1 MRIRDLLEA
10 YDNGRTLS
18 SFRDRLASALK
29 ADRYP
34 KYRDMDPQDA
44 LSYIESSIPAQFV
57 LPALRWYCTP
67 GSGLSSIEDIGIA
80 ADALEY
86 VRKFNIRG
94 IDPARMSLT
103 QVLGIAEQHR
113 RSRADSAAAGG
124 DSLAALSRSGD
135 VSVLGEVPGWVLIKL
150 LTKKGSMSVGRAT
163 RWCTA
168 AKSNNQWSS
177 YRNYNLY
184 VFLKKPSQGD
194 WLETNQKWQL
204 GISKNWDIQLMDS
217 SDARAELGSL
227 PQGLVD
233 LVPEMALLRDER
245 VQLAAVKKDGSA
257 IRFLKN
263 PSEAVQIAAVKKNPY
278 AIQYIENPSE
288 AVQLAAVKNDGY
300 AIRCIKNPSEAVQL
314 AAVQQN
320 GYTVNFIENPSEAV
334 QLAAVQQNG
343 YAIQFVK
350 NPSEAVQLAAVQQ
363 NGFAIGFIKDPS
375 ESVQLAAVKQ
385 NGYAIQFV
393 KNPSEAVQLT
403 AVQQNGLAIQFVKN
417 PSEAVQLAAVKK
429 SGFAIRFIENPS
441 EAVQLAAVQ
450 QNGLAIQYIEKPS
463 KRVLKLIRNE

>member
-1 MRIRDLLEA
+1 MRIQDLLEA
-10 YDNGRTLS
+10 YDHERTLS

-29 ADRYP
+29 KDRYP

-94 IDPARMSLT
+94 IDPGRMSLT

-113 RSRADSAAAGG
+113 RSRADAAASGG
-124 DSLAALSRSGD
+124 DSLRELTETGD
-135 VSVLGEVPGWVLIKL
+135 VSILGEVPGWVLIKL
-150 LTKKGSMSVGRAT
+150 ITKKGSMSVGRAT

-168 AKSNNQWSS
+168 AKRNNQWDS
-177 YRNYNLY
+177 YRGYNLY
-184 VFLKKPSQGD
+184 VFLKKPSSGD

-204 GISKNWDIQLMDS
+204 GISKNWQIQLMDS

-245 VQLAAVKKDGSA
+245 VQLAAVKQNGSVIQH
-257 IRFLKN
+257 IRK
-263 PSEAVQIAAVKKNPY
+263 
-278 AIQYIENPSE
+278 PSE

-300 AIRCIKNPSEAVQL
+300 AIRFVKDPSEAVQLAAIKNEISVISYIENPSEAVQLAAAKRDGYAIRFVKDPSEAVQLAAVKNDGYAIRHIKNPSEAVQL
-314 AAVQQN
+314 AAIKQD
-320 GYTVNFIENPSEAV
+320 
-334 QLAAVQQNG
+334 G

-350 NPSEAVQLAAVQQ
+350 NPSEEVQVAAAKNDGNALQFV
-363 NGFAIGFIKDPS
+363 KDPS
-375 ESVQLAAVKQ
+375 EAMQLAAVKQ
-385 NGYAIQFV
+385 NG
-393 KNPSEAVQLT
+393 N
-403 AVQQNGLAIQFVKN
+403 
-417 PSEAVQLAAVKK
+417 
-429 SGFAIRFIENPS
+429 
-441 EAVQLAAVQ
+441 
-450 QNGLAIQYIEKPS
+450 AIQYIKNPS
-463 KRVLKLIRNE
+463 ASVKTLLKDDRKRYRLAETRNQNP